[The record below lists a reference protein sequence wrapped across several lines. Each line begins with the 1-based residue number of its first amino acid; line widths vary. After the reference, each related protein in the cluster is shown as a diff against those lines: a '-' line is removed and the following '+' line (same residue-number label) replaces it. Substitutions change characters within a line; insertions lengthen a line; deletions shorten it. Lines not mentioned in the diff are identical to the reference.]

1 MQRRSL
7 LPLLVASGFP
17 LALPS
22 GARAQAA
29 WVPDRSIRLIAPFA
43 AGGAAD
49 VVARV
54 TAEGLGQLI
63 GQQIIVENR
72 TGAGG
77 AVGTEL
83 VARSRPDGYT
93 LTTSSQA
100 THGINPVLTRLSFD
114 PATDTTP
121 IAIVAG
127 VPAVLLVNNDLPIR
141 SVPEFLAYVKARPGQ
156 LNYGSAG
163 IGSSSHMVMALLA
176 QKAGLELNHAPYRGT
191 AVAMPDLMAG
201 RLGAMTDNIPGA
213 LAFIRDGRVRALGV
227 STPAR
232 LAVLPDVPSIADTVP
247 GFSVLNW
254 YGISGPAGLA
264 PNIVAT
270 LHGAVQALLARPAFR
285 EHLMSSGTDPMPM
298 STAEFGAY
306 IATDR
311 AQWQELADATGLRAD

>member
-1 MQRRSL
+1 MSIFL
-7 LPLLVASGFP
+7 LPDSHHATP
-17 LALPS
+17 LAPAASRGIRPSPLPS
-22 GARAQAA
+22 RPARGRKAA

-83 VARSRPDGYT
+83 VARARPDGYT

-127 VPAVLLVNNDLPIR
+127 VPAVLHR
-141 SVPEFLAYVKARPGQ
+141 EQ
-156 LNYGSAG
+156 
-163 IGSSSHMVMALLA
+163 
-176 QKAGLELNHAPYRGT
+176 
-191 AVAMPDLMAG
+191 
-201 RLGAMTDNIPGA
+201 
-213 LAFIRDGRVRALGV
+213 
-227 STPAR
+227 
-232 LAVLPDVPSIADTVP
+232 
-247 GFSVLNW
+247 
-254 YGISGPAGLA
+254 
-264 PNIVAT
+264 
-270 LHGAVQALLARPAFR
+270 RPADPQR
-285 EHLMSSGTDPMPM
+285 SRRSSNM
-298 STAEFGAY
+298 
-306 IATDR
+306 
-311 AQWQELADATGLRAD
+311 